1 MADLC
6 HSLSLS
12 PHSPLPAYLT
22 HRPTPRLPSLSLTH
36 DPPAPAPILCKG
48 EGLKRKWE
56 GQQEVREGP
65 HSPTRQDDKEAFYD
79 AFEEPAHDTH
89 EDDTQEQPWEGPSEG
104 PSLEGPLGSVLRHV
118 VRDLGNDVFTELVAL
133 LKPGEWA
140 TVK

>member
-6 HSLSLS
+6 HSLALS
-12 PHSPLPAYLT
+12 PHTPLPSYFEQRPRPCLPTLT
-22 HRPTPRLPSLSLTH
+22 LNLP
-36 DPPAPAPILCKG
+36 PPSVCKG

-79 AFEEPAHDTH
+79 AFDDAQDEAQEEPRR
-89 EDDTQEQPWEGPSEG
+89 PVEGPSEG
-104 PSLEGPLGSVLRHV
+104 PLGCVLRHV
-118 VRDLGNDVFTELVAL
+118 VVELGNDVFSELVAL

-140 TVK
+140 APH